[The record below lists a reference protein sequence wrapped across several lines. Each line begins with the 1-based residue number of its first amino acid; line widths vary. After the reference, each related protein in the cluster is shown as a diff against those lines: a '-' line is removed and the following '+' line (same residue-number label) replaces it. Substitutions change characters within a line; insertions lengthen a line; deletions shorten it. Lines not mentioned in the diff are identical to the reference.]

1 MHSKD
6 HEKVIRDFG
15 QQWTHYTDNSGYYG
29 SLEFF
34 RELSEP
40 LVAISEFR
48 GLHVAEIGAGTG
60 RISSMLSARWCI
72 ACHRS

>member
-6 HEKVIRDFG
+6 DERVILYFG

-40 LVAISEFR
+40 LVAISEFL
-48 GLHVAEIGAGTG
+48 GLHVAENKGGHRSHQFNA
-60 RISSMLSARWCI
+60 SARRCI
-72 ACHRS
+72 AGHRS

>member
-1 MHSKD
+1 MSPPEFAKVLIVFPLEFGATMHSKD

-34 RELSEP
+34 RDSASPLSQFP
-40 LVAISEFR
+40 
-48 GLHVAEIGAGTG
+48 
-60 RISSMLSARWCI
+60 SSA
-72 ACHRS
+72 ACMSPK